1 MPNHNV
7 DALRRDVQTLIQDAQ
22 ILFKDAT
29 ALSGDSA
36 EELRSRGTSLVRQAL
51 DGLRTL
57 EQSAVSKGRQLAS
70 DTNHVVHEKPWLAVG
85 ISAGVGMLIGM
96 LISRR

>member
-22 ILFKDAT
+22 ILFKDAS

-36 EELRSRGTSLVRQAL
+36 EELRTRGSSLIRQAL

-57 EQSAVSKGRQLAS
+57 EQSAVSKGRQLAA
-70 DTNHVVHEKPWLAVG
+70 DTNHVVQEKPWLAVG